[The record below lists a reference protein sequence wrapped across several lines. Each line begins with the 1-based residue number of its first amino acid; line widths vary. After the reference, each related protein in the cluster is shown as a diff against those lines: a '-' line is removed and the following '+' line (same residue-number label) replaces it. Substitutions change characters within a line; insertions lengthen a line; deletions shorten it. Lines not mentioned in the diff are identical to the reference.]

1 MEVKSCFGIF
11 WVNTKQTP
19 DDLQQLFTLA
29 ASLKGKIQKI
39 LSIMRQWVEKWSIA
53 PPISLPQP
61 ASPGRLTLFR
71 IFKLPVFVLAVALG
85 SHFSPVW
92 KLILVSCHSQHFS
105 GTSAKYIFTK
115 KSVWFGEI
123 SLAHAPSQ
131 APFWSGHRSDEHNA
145 IFGKTVKD
153 KPSMPQDWA
162 TCLGK
167 CPVMARP
174 SPSSAVYISV
184 SSSSSS
190 PHINLWLSIAGSK
203 P

>member
-1 MEVKSCFGIF
+1 MEVKSCFGMS

-19 DDLQQLFTLA
+19 DDLQQLFTPT

-71 IFKLPVFVLAVALG
+71 IFKLLVFVLAVALG

-131 APFWSGHRSDEHNA
+131 APFWSGHKSDEHNA
-145 IFGKTVKD
+145 I
-153 KPSMPQDWA
+153 
-162 TCLGK
+162 LGK
-167 CPVMARP
+167 RWKTSHRCLNIGPHVWESVQSWPGPVHLRLFTYLFP
-174 SPSSAVYISV
+174 LLHPLPIS
-184 SSSSSS
+184 
-190 PHINLWLSIAGSK
+190 ICDYQ
-203 P
+203 

>member
-1 MEVKSCFGIF
+1 MEVKSCFGMS

-53 PPISLPQP
+53 STSPPTPLVFPSPSPSLLPP
-61 ASPGRLTLFR
+61 HRLTLFR

-115 KSVWFGEI
+115 KICLVWRNFI
-123 SLAHAPSQ
+123 SPRTIPG
-131 APFWSGHRSDEHNA
+131 PFLE
-145 IFGKTVKD
+145 
-153 KPSMPQDWA
+153 
-162 TCLGK
+162 
-167 CPVMARP
+167 RP
-174 SPSSAVYISV
+174 
-184 SSSSSS
+184 
-190 PHINLWLSIAGSK
+190 
-203 P
+203 